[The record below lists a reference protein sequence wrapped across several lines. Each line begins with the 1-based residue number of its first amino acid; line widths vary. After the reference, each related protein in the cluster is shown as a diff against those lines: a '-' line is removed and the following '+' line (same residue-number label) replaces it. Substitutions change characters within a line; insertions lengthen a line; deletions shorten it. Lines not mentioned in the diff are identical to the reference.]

1 MLSVNERGVAIL
13 SEKLSKKKKM
23 GLIIV
28 ILLIFIGV
36 LFFISSKL
44 YPVVEFAPDS
54 PTKEKQYVV
63 SLNDLQL

>member
-1 MLSVNERGVAIL
+1 MLSVNERGVEIL

-54 PTKEKQYVV
+54 PMKEKQYVV